1 MSKIDF
7 LFQEPSYIKTSTMS
21 TQQEYI
27 QNLIQNETKLNLEEF
42 FKNIHQKFYSNQ
54 DISFM
59 TYFLE
64 LTTQEG
70 EFVVH
75 HEKLIE
81 YGVMTTKNSARVK
94 DKLNALDLVEDVDY
108 SLLEDILQQW
118 EGSRG
123 IKHTKVY
130 MLTPE
135 AFKTCLM
142 RARKYPNQIVD
153 PKIYSKYY
161 LLLEKTYKL
170 YTDYEK
176 QLLNKQLEQQSRQLE
191 HQAHQLEHKSQ
202 QLEDKTVLVLRLNEM
217 LIDSTKLPKTQV
229 VYIATSSTL
238 ANQNTF
244 KVGGVESLNKLES
257 RLLQYNSAFTTGN
270 PFYYTDWFLV
280 HNYREI
286 ENRLKDLIGRFREQI
301 SKEIYV
307 LHYTK
312 LLYILKYL
320 VDNYNEEVD
329 VVNANLADFIASL
342 DTGNL
347 DPFVPKAKYLKSIK
361 ITSVGQPTVKIEAN
375 TDAEIVQKLEE
386 YFKKMDMCTKSVTFK
401 SIFDELDIKRDRLK
415 LYPTVIEIGKKTR
428 PDVVV
433 KKK

>member
-1 MSKIDF
+1 
-7 LFQEPSYIKTSTMS
+7 
-21 TQQEYI
+21 
-27 QNLIQNETKLNLEEF
+27 
-42 FKNIHQKFYSNQ
+42 
-54 DISFM
+54 
-59 TYFLE
+59 
-64 LTTQEG
+64 
-70 EFVVH
+70 
-75 HEKLIE
+75 
-81 YGVMTTKNSARVK
+81 
-94 DKLNALDLVEDVDY
+94 
-108 SLLEDILQQW
+108 
-118 EGSRG
+118 
-123 IKHTKVY
+123 

-161 LLLEKTYKL
+161 LLLERTYKL

-176 QLLNKQLEQQSRQLE
+176 QLLCKQLEQQS
-191 HQAHQLEHKSQ
+191 HQLEQKSQ
-202 QLEDKTVLVLRLNEM
+202 QLEDKNGLVLRLNEM

-286 ENRLKDLIGRFREQI
+286 ESRLKDLIGRFREKI
-301 SKEIYV
+301 TKEMYV

-312 LLYILKYL
+312 LLHILDYL
-320 VDNYNEEVD
+320 VDYYNEEVD

-347 DPFVPKAKYLKSIK
+347 DPVVPKARCLKSIK
-361 ITSVGQPTVKIEAN
+361 IKSVGQPDVKIRAN

-386 YFKKMDMCTKSVTFK
+386 YFKKMNMCTKSITFK
-401 SIFDELDIKRDRLK
+401 SIFDDLDIKRDRLK
-415 LYPTVIEIGKKTR
+415 IYQTVVEIGEKIR